1 MATSAMPAVLGGR
14 FEIEKELASGGMAT
28 VYLAHDR
35 ELNGPAAIKVL
46 KGRLARDPELMERF
60 RAEAESIHE
69 LHHPNIIEVY
79 ACTEERGTAYIAMR
93 FVPGGTLKDL
103 LNALGSPMDLH
114 TAARLTAQVAS
125 ALQHAH
131 DHGMVHLDV
140 KPANVLLGTA
150 DWPLLSD
157 FGIIRIAGDVR
168 DEGQRVAGTPAYMS
182 PEQWEGGAIDGRSD
196 EYSLGLMFYEMVTG
210 QRPFNGETS
219 AQLRAQHMSEM
230 PPRPRQINPGIPGPV
245 EEVILRALEKNPD
258 ERYPRIDDFGAALL
272 EAVDRSRGMQLET
285 KQMIVGAVPNVV
297 ALLVLSTVA
306 PLLEALPNKSLPLFR
321 ELTLDW
327 PIALLIAIMQISLL
341 LGIRWQLVG
350 LATRLFG
357 AVIDSIDRFT
367 RMTVRLGSDTQGPLH
382 VERWRNSAVSA
393 AEGLVNVAY
402 LFLIYQL
409 VALPVINTVA
419 LSIDRGLEDLIATGI
434 TALVLLIVAVIVL
447 RMLHDTGPIMAVCA
461 LAICWALVSALPVI
475 DREIYGGVSLQW
487 VAKLAIGLAVLGAF
501 LAIRGRVQ
509 RLVGDLTLPIIVGQI
524 RALRRGTTEEDA
536 EARRQVEAT
545 ENGLV
550 NAFYLVV
557 GYAIIA
563 VPLDHVLTGLLQDTL
578 GGLILTIGVIL
589 VVAALI
595 NAVRASGGVV
605 TAILALVICTPTLF
619 ALPMFGDGFGG
630 GNYGW
635 LARLILGVAILAL
648 FISVRWRVQKA
659 VQPIV
664 VPFLGQQVGA
674 LRPARSET
682 EQAQR
687 RKVLE
692 SSSNAIVDI
701 FYLIVG
707 YFAVVAPV
715 AAAVRNNY
723 EFANIGS
730 ALYVLFVLAV
740 VFVIWRFIR
749 DLLPRRSA
757 PPVVV
762 AASTN

>member
-1 MATSAMPAVLGGR
+1 MATAAIPAVLGRR
-14 FEIEKELASGGMAT
+14 FEVEKELAKGGMAT

-46 KGRLARDPELMERF
+46 APRLAHDPELMERF
-60 RAEAESIHE
+60 RAEAVSIHE

-79 ACTEERGTAYIAMR
+79 ACTEEQSTAYIAMR

-103 LNALGSPMDLH
+103 LNALGGPMDLH
-114 TAARLTAQVAS
+114 TAARVTAQVAS

-140 KPANVLLGTA
+140 KPGNVLLGNA

-157 FGIIRIAGDVR
+157 FGIIRIAGDKR
-168 DEGQRVAGTPAYMS
+168 EEGQRVAGTPAYMS
-182 PEQWEGGAIDGRSD
+182 PEQWEGGDVDGRSD

-210 QRPFNGETS
+210 RRPFTGETS
-219 AQLRAQHMSEM
+219 AQLRAQHVSEP

-245 EEVILRALEKNPD
+245 EEVILRALEKRPED
-258 ERYPRIDDFGAALL
+258 RYPRIEDFGAALL
-272 EAVDRSRGMQLET
+272 ESVDRSRGMQLET
-285 KQMIVGAVPNVV
+285 KQMIVGAVPNVL

-306 PLLEALPNKSLPLFR
+306 PLLEALPNKSLPVFR
-321 ELTLDW
+321 QLTLDW
-327 PIALLIAIMQISLL
+327 PIALVIAIMQIALL
-341 LGIRWQLVG
+341 LGIRWHLVG

-357 AVIDSIDRFT
+357 AVVDSIDRFT

-382 VERWRNSAVSA
+382 VERWRNRAVSA

-409 VALPVINTVA
+409 AALPVINTVSLA
-419 LSIDRGLEDLIATGI
+419 VDPSLEDLIATAV
-434 TALVLLIVAVIVL
+434 TALVLLVVAVIVL

-475 DREIYGGVSLQW
+475 DRQVFGGVSLQW
-487 VAKLAIGLAVLGAF
+487 VVKLAIGLAVLAAF
-501 LAIRGRVQ
+501 VGIRGRVQ
-509 RLVGDLTLPIIVGQI
+509 LLVRDLTLPIIVGQI
-524 RALRRGTTEEDA
+524 RALRRGTVEEEA
-536 EARRQVEAT
+536 QARRQVEAT
-545 ENGLV
+545 ENGLI
-550 NAFYLVV
+550 NAIYLVV

-563 VPLDHVLTGLLQDTL
+563 VPLNRVLTGLLQDTV
-578 GGLILTIGVIL
+578 GGLILTIAVIL
-589 VVAALI
+589 AVAALI
-595 NAVRASGGVV
+595 NTVRASGGVV
-605 TAILALVICTPTLF
+605 TAVLGLVICTPTLF
-619 ALPMFGDGFGG
+619 GLPLFGDGFGG
-630 GNYGW
+630 GSYGW
-635 LARLILGVAILAL
+635 LARLILGIAILGL
-648 FISVRWRVQKA
+648 FISVRRRVQHA

-674 LRPARSET
+674 IRPAKTEG

-687 RKVLE
+687 RKLIE
-692 SSSNAIVDI
+692 SASNALVDVL
-701 FYLIVG
+701 YLIVG

-715 AAAVRNNY
+715 AAAVRDNSQ
-723 EFANIGS
+723 FANIGS

-740 VFVIWRFIR
+740 VFVLWRFIR

-757 PPVVV
+757 PSAAV
-762 AASTN
+762 AVSAS